1 MKVGLSVSLA
11 GPYTIVNHHSSGV
24 PVTTLLILAKTEKL
38 SEERLDTDQAEDHQA
53 RRILPLVCSAG
64 KQK

>member
-1 MKVGLSVSLA
+1 MKVGLSMSLA
-11 GPYTIVNHHSSGV
+11 GPYTIVNHHST

-38 SEERLDTDQAEDHQA
+38 SEEWLDTDQAEDHQA
-53 RRILPLVCSAG
+53 RRIPPLVCSAG